1 MSGATNPSPKGLSHS
16 SKTYPIGAGPEVSGP
31 VPPPRQVERV
41 QMPRLAPVRVTRPRL
56 SSTSTPW
63 THRNSAPSLLL
74 SPSMFRGREQRLG
87 RRLASDPRLV
97 SRTTRGHG
105 TDVPEAFPVPGPR
118 TRRAGCGF
126 ISRLW
131 PVPGPARGE
140 QGADSSLD
148 SAPTDLS
155 KPSREVPCTRK
166 KRCAWIRGVEE
177 VLAGAAARG
186 KCQPGPA
193 TRPYRLDS
201 AHVVARGRARSQE
214 PGTHGE
220 TRVCSGLSGGEEE
233 GEGLL
238 EKRRAGPP
246 KARAGLRGR
255 EGCDARWRWNRS
267 GTPYRVM
274 CSNRPPHGECTGGWE
289 SAGWLVTRHAVLRG
303 NRHTGRTGM
312 SRRRPDQAIPLLYGA
327 SAHQIARSLGTDL
340 PPKTCVQLCQGGGG
354 RPASARL
361 AAPRITRPDVFCP
374 SPASG

>member
-1 MSGATNPSPKGLSHS
+1 MSGATNPSPKCLSHS

-31 VPPPRQVERV
+31 
-41 QMPRLAPVRVTRPRL
+41 MPRLAPVRATRPRL

-63 THRNSAPSLLL
+63 TPRNSAPSLLL

-87 RRLASDPRLV
+87 RRLASDSSTRITDDPGAWDGCPRGLPRPGSPHEE
-97 SRTTRGHG
+97 SRVRIHLSTLAR
-105 TDVPEAFPVPGPR
+105 PWSR
-118 TRRAGCGF
+118 TRRAGRGF
-126 ISRLW
+126 FSRLC
-131 PVPGPARGE
+131 PDRPEQTFAGSSLHEEKKMCMDSRSGRSASGRGGPGEMPAR
-140 QGADSSLD
+140 SSHSTVSSGLG
-148 SAPTDLS
+148 S
-155 KPSREVPCTRK
+155 CG
-166 KRCAWIRGVEE
+166 CAG
-177 VLAGAAARG
+177 G
-186 KCQPGPA
+186 
-193 TRPYRLDS
+193 
-201 AHVVARGRARSQE
+201 SQE

-274 CSNRPPHGECTGGWE
+274 CSSRPPHGECTGGWE

-374 SPASG
+374 SPDSG